1 MPSFVNDVNG
11 NKPQYYLPITITNNT
26 TLASASGFTAHLTVD
41 SSTYST
47 YEATDLSNINFQDG
61 AGNIL
66 TSWLESGF
74 TNTSTSTVYHI
85 LMNQTISAS
94 SNIDI
99 YMVFYNTS
107 AISKDNVVT
116 GANPLYTSTYAQYD
130 NGTNVFKQYTRF
142 GGLSALPTGFTQWQ
156 TGGSG
161 IGITF
166 NSTNIQI
173 SGDGSNGIN
182 GGIQYTDQTL
192 TSPFSQVME
201 YSVVL
206 PDETGTSS
214 VTYGFG
220 IGTTGTASSFAGGGG
235 GICLTCESTA
245 GATVGYLNSGTA
257 YELTL
262 VNDGSSVGSGT
273 LTSTGVLSLY
283 FNNTATYVTLFNYSN
298 DIPYVAT
305 TAISGKS
312 LPYYVYATASLNPLT
327 LYWVRTRQLINTKDN
342 YSISYGSVTK
352 VAIIFTYS
360 EYQNVVIL
368 NTPNPFNYVKEYTS
382 QNETETLLLTIYNK
396 YSETENYKITFKAGS
411 VLKYAETESYRVTFN
426 FNLPKY
432 TYSETESYKFST
444 VFGYSFSYS
453 ETESYIITISPKY
466 LIKYSETENYKI
478 TFKESSLIKY
488 SETESYTFTAL
499 FEYLFKYSETESY
512 KLSKLLGY
520 SFSYS
525 EKESY
530 TTKTVLI
537 LNYKYQEQQYE
548 VISGVLPTV
557 ETSDY
562 QGNFK
567 PTYLLILPFNYQQYP
582 ANKST
587 TATVTFT
594 PNYSNVPESIV
605 TDQIV
610 VSFTFTFTSTS
621 TYTSPTVTTTITDS
635 ASTPVP
641 NALVSW
647 TATGGTTVSPISATT
662 NSSGQASTTVST
674 AGGTVTAT
682 TTLLG
687 VTETSSVAT

>member
-85 LMNQTISAS
+85 LMNQTIAAS

-130 NGTNVFKQYTRF
+130 NGVNVFKQYTAF
-142 GGLSALPTGFTQWQ
+142 GGLSALPTGFTSWK
-156 TGGSG
+156 TGTTGVT
-161 IGITF
+161 ITF
-166 NSTNIQI
+166 ASTYTQI
-173 SGDGSNGIN
+173 SGNGSSSIN
-182 GGIQYTDQTL
+182 GGIQYTNQTL

-206 PDETGTSS
+206 PDESGTSS

-245 GATVGYLNSGTA
+245 GATIGYLNSGTA
-257 YELTL
+257 YDLTL
-262 VNDGSSVGSGT
+262 INGGTAITSAKTPSASGI
-273 LTSTGVLSLY
+273 LSLY
-283 FNNTATYVTLFNYSN
+283 FNNSTNYYVLFSYTSFISN
-298 DIPYVAT
+298 IVTSD
-305 TAISGKS
+305 ISGVS
-312 LPYYVYATASLNPLT
+312 LPYYVYATASTNPLT
-327 LYWVRTRQLINTKDN
+327 LYWVRTRQLINTLDS
-342 YSISYGSVTK
+342 YSISLGIVDPAPI
-352 VAIIFTYS
+352 VITYS
-360 EYQNVVIL
+360 E
-368 NTPNPFNYVKEYTS
+368 T
-382 QNETETLLLTIYNK
+382 ETEVFVLDILNK
-396 YSETENYKITFKAGS
+396 YSETETYT
-411 VLKYAETESYRVTFN
+411 LN
-426 FNLPKY
+426 FNSNNIFKY
-432 TYSETESYKFST
+432 LELEDYTWRISSW
-444 VFGYSFSYS
+444 VFRYSYS
-453 ETESYIITISPKY
+453 ETE
-466 LIKYSETENYKI
+466 
-478 TFKESSLIKY
+478 
-488 SETESYTFTAL
+488 
-499 FEYLFKYSETESY
+499 
-512 KLSKLLGY
+512 G
-520 SFSYS
+520 
-525 EKESY
+525 Y
-530 TTKTVLI
+530 TTKAVLI

-548 VISGVLPTV
+548 VVSGVLPTV

-594 PNYSNVPESIV
+594 PNYSNVPQTVVS
-605 TDQIV
+605 DQIV
-610 VSFTFTFTSTS
+610 VSFTFTFTSAS

-635 ASTPVP
+635 ASTPIP

-647 TATGGTTVSPISATT
+647 TATGSTTVSPTSATT

-674 AGGTVTAT
+674 AGSTVTAT

>member
-11 NKPQYYLPITITNNT
+11 NKPQYYLPITIKNNT
-26 TLASASGFTAHLTVD
+26 TIASASGFTAHLTVD

-74 TNTSTSTVYHI
+74 TNTSTSTVYHV
-85 LMNQTISAS
+85 LMNQTIAAS

-142 GGLSALPTGFTQWQ
+142 GGLSTLPTGFTQWQ

-305 TAISGKS
+305 TAISGTS

-342 YSISYGSVTK
+342 YSISYGSITK

-411 VLKYAETESYRVTFN
+411 VLKYAETESYKVTFN
-426 FNLPKY
+426 FNLQKY

-453 ETESYIITISPKY
+453 ETESYTWRISSWVFRY
-466 LIKYSETENYKI
+466 NYSET
-478 TFKESSLIKY
+478 
-488 SETESYTFTAL
+488 
-499 FEYLFKYSETESY
+499 
-512 KLSKLLGY
+512 
-520 SFSYS
+520 
-525 EKESY
+525 ESY

-537 LNYKYQEQQYE
+537 LNYKYQEQQY
-548 VISGVLPTV
+548 VVVSGVLPTV

-610 VSFTFTFTSTS
+610 VSFTFTFTSAS

-647 TATGGTTVSPISATT
+647 TATGSTTVSPTSATT

>member
-11 NKPQYYLPITITNNT
+11 NKPQYYLPITIKNNT
-26 TLASASGFTAHLTVD
+26 TIASASGFTAHLTVD

-74 TNTSTSTVYHI
+74 TNTSTSTVYHV
-85 LMNQTISAS
+85 LMNQTIAAS

-142 GGLSALPTGFTQWQ
+142 GGLSTLPTGFTQWQ
-156 TGGSG
+156 TRGSG

-305 TAISGKS
+305 TAISGTS

-342 YSISYGSVTK
+342 YSISYGSITK

-368 NTPNPFNYVKEYTS
+368 NTPNPFNYVKEYTN

-411 VLKYAETESYRVTFN
+411 VLKYAETESYKVTFN
-426 FNLPKY
+426 FNLQKY

-453 ETESYIITISPKY
+453 ETESYTWRISSWVFRY
-466 LIKYSETENYKI
+466 NYSET
-478 TFKESSLIKY
+478 
-488 SETESYTFTAL
+488 
-499 FEYLFKYSETESY
+499 
-512 KLSKLLGY
+512 
-520 SFSYS
+520 
-525 EKESY
+525 ESY

-537 LNYKYQEQQYE
+537 LNYKYQEQQY
-548 VISGVLPTV
+548 VVVSGVLPTV

-610 VSFTFTFTSTS
+610 VSFTFTFTSAS

-647 TATGGTTVSPISATT
+647 TATGSTTVSPTSATT

>member
-11 NKPQYYLPITITNNT
+11 NKPQYYLPITIKNNT
-26 TLASASGFTAHLTVD
+26 TIASASGFTAHLTVD

-74 TNTSTSTVYHI
+74 TNTSTSTVYHV
-85 LMNQTISAS
+85 LMNQTIAAS

-142 GGLSALPTGFTQWQ
+142 GGLSTLPTGFTQWQ

-305 TAISGKS
+305 TAISGTS

-342 YSISYGSVTK
+342 YSISYGSITK

-368 NTPNPFNYVKEYTS
+368 NTPNPFNYVKEYTN

-411 VLKYAETESYRVTFN
+411 VLKYAETESYKVTFN
-426 FNLPKY
+426 FNLQKY

-453 ETESYIITISPKY
+453 ETESYTWRISSWVFRY
-466 LIKYSETENYKI
+466 NYSET
-478 TFKESSLIKY
+478 
-488 SETESYTFTAL
+488 
-499 FEYLFKYSETESY
+499 
-512 KLSKLLGY
+512 
-520 SFSYS
+520 
-525 EKESY
+525 ESY

-537 LNYKYQEQQYE
+537 LNYKYQEQQY
-548 VISGVLPTV
+548 VVVSGVLPTV

-610 VSFTFTFTSTS
+610 VSFTFTFTSAS

-647 TATGGTTVSPISATT
+647 TATGSTTVSPTSATT